1 MREKSKMIANRS
13 EMEVAIKGNETPVFA
28 IRYIFRLRI
37 PSDAM
42 RATYLKGFIIR

>member
-13 EMEVAIKGNETPVFA
+13 ETEVAIKGVVTPIFA

-37 PSDAM
+37 PSDAI
-42 RATYLKGFIIR
+42 RATYLNGFIVK